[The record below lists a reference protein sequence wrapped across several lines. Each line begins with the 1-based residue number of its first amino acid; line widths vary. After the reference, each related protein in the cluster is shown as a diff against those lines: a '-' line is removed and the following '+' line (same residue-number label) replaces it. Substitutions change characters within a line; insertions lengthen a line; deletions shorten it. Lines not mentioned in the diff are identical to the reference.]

1 MDIRDFTSISEN
13 LSPEDLVNL
22 LNSFFG
28 PVTDIILKNNGMLD
42 KYIGDAIMAL
52 FNVPV
57 DLENHANAAVKS
69 AKEIVDCVKKLNIS
83 FEKKGSS

>member
-1 MDIRDFTSISEN
+1 
-13 LSPEDLVNL
+13 
-22 LNSFFG
+22 
-28 PVTDIILKNNGMLD
+28 MLD

-69 AKEIVDCVKKLNIS
+69 AKEIVDCVKKIKY
-83 FEKKGSS
+83 FF